1 VNILRQ
7 IASLFVGGGSGPGD
21 AGLYYF
27 VKCNRCG
34 EVIQVRINSMN
45 DLSAAD
51 DGSGLF
57 TRKTIVGRRCY
68 NRIEAEFSYRRNPG
82 GGYNSTP
89 ELVNAEINGGTLV
102 DKAAFQAYQAE
113 QAASPKS

>member
-7 IASLFVGGGSGPGD
+7 IANLFVGKSAASGD
-21 AGLYYF
+21 IGLYYY

-34 EVIQVRINSMN
+34 EVIQVRINPMN

-51 DGSGLF
+51 DGGGLF

-68 NRIEAEFSYRRNPG
+68 NRIEAEFSYDSNRKL
-82 GGYNSTP
+82 T
-89 ELVNAEINGGTLV
+89 NADITGGTLA
-102 DKAAFQAYQAE
+102 DRAAYQAD
-113 QAASPKS
+113 QAEHAQTKS

>member
-7 IASLFVGGGSGPGD
+7 IASLFVGSGSVAGD

-51 DGSGLF
+51 DGHGKF

-68 NRIEAEFSYRRNPG
+68 NRIEAEFNYDNNRKLT
-82 GGYNSTP
+82 NS
-89 ELVNAEINGGTLV
+89 EITGGTLV
-102 DKAAFQAYQAE
+102 DRAAYQAD
-113 QAASPKS
+113 QAEHPVTDKS